1 MQVRSDA
8 GAHGDLDRWLAAA
21 LLGAPSVPP
30 ERGSAEAVV
39 EAAGRHGVLPLLAA
53 SPAAPGLGAGL
64 HARLVTRARLAAA
77 ADLVREHELRR
88 VLAALDAA
96 GVQPLLLKGAGLA
109 YSHYARP
116 DLRPRLDSD
125 LLIPV
130 AARAR
135 ATEVLQAAGYALL
148 PHVTGDLLM
157 YQASFV
163 TPAAGAPLHV
173 VDLHWRI
180 ANPQAFGRVLEYEEL
195 AAAAEPLPALSPSA
209 RGLGRVHA
217 LMLACVHRVAH
228 HGDAPL
234 LIWLYDIHLVAAS
247 MTAEA
252 WREFAALATARGVGA
267 VCRRSLEL
275 SVDLFG
281 TAVPASVL
289 ASSALGGADA
299 DRSPA
304 AGYLHQPRRV
314 AGVWWD
320 FRLLPSWRD
329 RARLA
334 RQHAFPPV
342 RYMRDVYAPA
352 SGAPL
357 AVLYARRA
365 WRGARKWLG
374 RQ

>member
-1 MQVRSDA
+1 VQVRSDA
-8 GAHGDLDRWLAAA
+8 GDLDRRLAAA
-21 LLGAPSVPP
+21 LLGDA
-30 ERGSAEAVV
+30 SASASLHAWPADEVL
-39 EAAGRHGVLPLLAA
+39 AAAEGHGVLPLLSATAA
-53 SPAAPGLGAGL
+53 GVGLGAEA
-64 HARLVTRARLAAA
+64 HAVLLTRARQMAA

-96 GVQPLLLKGAGLA
+96 GVQPLLLKGAALA
-109 YSHYARP
+109 YSHYARS

-130 AARAR
+130 ADRPA
-135 ATEVLQAAGYALL
+135 ATSALEAAGYRAL

-195 AAAAEPLPALSPSA
+195 EAAAEPLASLAPGA

-217 LMLACVHRVAH
+217 LVLACVHRVAH
-228 HGDAPL
+228 HADAPL
-234 LIWLYDIHLVAAS
+234 LIWLYDIHLLAS
-247 MTAEA
+247 SMNAVE
-252 WREFAALATARGVGA
+252 WREFATLATGRGVGA

-275 SVDLFG
+275 SVERFA
-281 TAVPASVL
+281 TPVPAEVL
-289 ASSALGGADA
+289 SSAALGGADA
-299 DRSPA
+299 HRTPA
-304 AGYLHQPRRV
+304 AAYLRQARRA
-314 AGVWWD
+314 AGMWWD
-320 FRLLPSWRD
+320 FKLLPSWRD

-334 RQHAFPPV
+334 RQHVFPPV
-342 RYMRDVYAPA
+342 EYMRDVYAPA

-365 WRGARKWLG
+365 WRGARKWFG
-374 RQ
+374 RR